1 MSAYQRF
8 TSHVCVELVASPLS
22 SFFSLPS
29 WALLVRSLKM
39 CGVREGVKSLLP
51 NQPLSKALGR
61 DVSVGPALSC
71 SSSVGPLPQGE
82 DALQPRCG

>member
-1 MSAYQRF
+1 
-8 TSHVCVELVASPLS
+8 
-22 SFFSLPS
+22 
-29 WALLVRSLKM
+29 M

-61 DVSVGPALSC
+61 GVSVGPALSC